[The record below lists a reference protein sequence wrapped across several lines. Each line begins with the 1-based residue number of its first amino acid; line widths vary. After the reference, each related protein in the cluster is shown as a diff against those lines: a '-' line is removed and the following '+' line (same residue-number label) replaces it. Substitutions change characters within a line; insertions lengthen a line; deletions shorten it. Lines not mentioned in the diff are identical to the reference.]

1 MHVEPRAEIND
12 RDRLL
17 ETLQALLQ
25 LEATDRSSAM
35 QGASD
40 LLSVALTAD
49 KVDVFLYEPTSHSLV
64 AVGTSETPMGRR
76 QHALG
81 LNRLPL
87 ANGGRTVEV
96 YEQGSAHWEGHVDA
110 DPGELLG
117 IRQGLGVR
125 SSIAVPLTVGG
136 ERRGVLLV
144 TSATAERF
152 TDRDVAFLGAVVR
165 WVGAVVERA
174 ELVEAL
180 TRAATEQGQRLAAEE
195 LVTVLA
201 HDLRNHLAPLR
212 GRLNLLQRR
221 AQREQHPANQR
232 DAAEALAAVEH
243 LGRMIGE
250 LLDVARL
257 EQGLFALDRQ
267 SIDLTAL
274 VAEAVAGLQ
283 TPETPIAVQAP
294 PELIADVDAPRV
306 RQALENLLANA
317 VAHSPAES
325 TVTVILAEEARDDG
339 RWARMMVADN
349 GPGIAP
355 ALLPHLFTRFASGP
369 DSAGLGLGL
378 YLAHEIARAHGG
390 DLTVQSSPNQGA
402 RFTLSLPCGT

>member
-1 MHVEPRAEIND
+1 MHAEPPNE

-25 LEATDRSSAM
+25 LEATDLSSAM
-35 QGASD
+35 QGASE

-49 KVDVFLYEPTSHSLV
+49 KVDVFIYEPASHSLV
-64 AVGTSETPMGRR
+64 AVGTSDTPMGRR

-96 YEQGSAHWEGHVDA
+96 YEQGSAHREGHVDA

-125 SSIAVPLTVGG
+125 SSIGVPLAVRG

-144 TSATAERF
+144 ASAAAERF
-152 TDRDVAFLGAVVR
+152 TDRDATFLGAVVR
-165 WVGAVVERA
+165 WVGAVAERA

-180 TRAATEQGQRLAAEE
+180 TRAAAEQGQRLAAEE

-201 HDLRNHLAPLR
+201 HDLRNHLTPLR

-221 AQREQHPANQR
+221 AQREQHPANRR

-257 EQGLFALDRQ
+257 EQGLFALDHQ

-274 VAEAVAGLQ
+274 VAEAVAGIQ

-294 PELIADVDAPRV
+294 PELIADVDAARA

-317 VAHSPAES
+317 VAHSPAAS
-325 TVTVILAEEARDDG
+325 PVTVILTEEARDDG
-339 RWARMMVADN
+339 RWARMMVADK
-349 GPGIAP
+349 GPGIPP
-355 ALLPHLFTRFASGP
+355 ALLPHLFTRFAAGP

-390 DLTVQSSPNQGA
+390 DLTVQSSADQGA
-402 RFTLSLPCGT
+402 CFTLSLPCRT